1 MRAASALV
9 TAVFG
14 ASGAAAQ
21 EAAHAFD
28 VVPVAVVDAVAVVV
42 ADHVAIVVTEV
53 AEGYG

>member
-1 MRAASALV
+1 MTAASALA

-21 EAAHAFD
+21 EAARAFD
-28 VVPVAVVDAVAVVV
+28 VAPVAAVDAVAVVV